1 MRYLL
6 DTHTLIWFLID
17 DPSIPPATKD
27 EIRNINNECFVSIAT
42 LWEIGIKHSLKK
54 LQLKTNLKETFDL
67 IQSYPFS
74 ILPVSPNHILQ
85 LNSLPLHHR
94 DPFDRLLIAK
104 AQTEKLVLISKDKIF
119 SNYDVMLKWN

>member
-54 LQLKTNLKETFDL
+54 LQLKTNLKEAFDL

-104 AQTEKLVLISKDKIF
+104 AQTEKLVLISKDKVF
-119 SNYDVMLKWN
+119 SNYDVVLKWN

>member
-119 SNYDVMLKWN
+119 SNYDVMLKCN